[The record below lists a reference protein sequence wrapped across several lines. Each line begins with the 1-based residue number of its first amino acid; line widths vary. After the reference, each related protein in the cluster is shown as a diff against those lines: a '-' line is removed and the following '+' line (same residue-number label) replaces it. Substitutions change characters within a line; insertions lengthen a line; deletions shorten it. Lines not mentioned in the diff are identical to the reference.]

1 VRISHG
7 TVYALK
13 TLEHLRDREG
23 LTRADEVAAATG
35 VPLPFL
41 RRTVTRLVKANIIT
55 AKVGP
60 AGGLWLA
67 RSLDRLTLLD
77 VVEAVDGAAEE
88 GRCPS
93 CAGAMADLLRG
104 HFGTAATLS
113 RDYLAGVTVAKLLN
127 ETSACR

>member
-35 VPLPFL
+35 IPLPFL

-67 RSLDRLTLLD
+67 KPLDRLTLLA

-88 GRCPS
+88 GRCPE
-93 CAGAMADLLRG
+93 CAGRMTDALRNY
-104 HFGTAATLS
+104 FGAAATLS
-113 RDYLAGVTVAKLLN
+113 REYLAAVKVSQLLN
-127 ETSACR
+127 ESSACR